1 MVMFKY
7 PENHP
12 RPLAR
17 HLGIS
22 LATCFFLLVS
32 FVLFLLV
39 GISTPIVKSIYLFNL
54 QFTPTAGQPTTSVGT
69 DIRFGAWGAC
79 IYSALQASA
88 GTQVMECFGPQVG
101 WTVPE
106 DVVEL
111 TGMPQ
116 LVHDVVEGLT
126 AVLVLHPVCAA
137 LAFICVFTS
146 LFLESH
152 NMAIASL
159 VMAIL
164 TMLLGAVVFA
174 ADLALVLIAQIK
186 IGALSDFQYT
196 VSWGPGPWM
205 VLVAFV
211 LCFIGMVL
219 LSVVVCG
226 CCGVG
231 REYKDEKMQEMSHVD
246 H

>member
-1 MVMFKY
+1 MFKINY
-7 PENHP
+7 PANHP

-17 HLGIS
+17 HLWIS
-22 LATCFFLLVS
+22 LATCFFLLSS

-54 QFTPTAGQPTTSVGT
+54 QFTPSGDQPVTSVGT
-69 DIRFGAWGAC
+69 DVRFGAWGAC
-79 IYSALQASA
+79 IYSALPASQ

-101 WTVPE
+101 WTVPQ
-106 DVVEL
+106 DVLAL

-116 LVHDVVEGLT
+116 LVDDVVEGLT
-126 AVLVLHPVCAA
+126 VVLVLHPVCAA
-137 LAFICVFTS
+137 LAFVCIFTS

-159 VMAIL
+159 VMSVL
-164 TMLLGAVVFA
+164 TMLLGATVFA

-186 IGALSDFQYT
+186 IAALSDFQYT
-196 VSWGPGPWM
+196 VSWGPAPWM
-205 VLVAFV
+205 VMVAFV

-231 REYKDEKMQEMSHVD
+231 REYKDEKKEMSIAGH
-246 H
+246 